1 MTFRLNRSL
10 AWKILLPVPVA
21 LIIAIAA
28 IWILVPSMIA
38 ENIRTDAT
46 ATAQKI
52 AGQFK
57 TIRGYYTKNVI
68 KKVVA
73 DGSLKP
79 SYNHKTE
86 EKSVPLPATF
96 IHDVS
101 ELLAK
106 EDTTVNLY
114 SAYPFPVRGDRKL
127 DPFQSEAWTFLNQN
141 PDGVF
146 SKEEVR
152 GGQEWIRVAVA
163 DKMIAPGCVNCHT
176 SHAASPKT
184 DWKLGDVRGVL
195 EISSMLGPQLAAGT
209 SFSNKLVI
217 AGALGGLVLIL
228 VCVMAVRTITGP
240 INNITGLMTRL
251 AENDLD
257 VEIAGADRA
266 DEIGNIARAV
276 QVFKENAIQV
286 RELQEKS
293 AEQSRQAEE
302 QKRQAMRDL
311 ADQFSDRISG
321 IVNTV
326 SSAATELQSTAGSMS
341 TTTEETNRQAKVVS
355 TAAERASDN
364 VQAVASAAEEMSVSI
379 SEINRQVNQSTT
391 IVGRA
396 NDEAVKTNETIQ
408 GLASAAAKI
417 DEVLT
422 LITDIAEKTNLLAL
436 NATIEAARAGEA
448 GKGFAVVASEVKNLA
463 TQTARATEEIS
474 SQITGMQTST
484 KESVD
489 AIESIG
495 ATIGEI
501 NEIAEAIASSVSE
514 QGQATQEIAD
524 NTQQA
529 AQGTQEVSSN
539 ISSVTEAASETG
551 NAAQDVLTAAAE
563 LSQQSESLRQE
574 IDTFMSEIRTA

>member
-1 MTFRLNRSL
+1 MPFGLNRSL
-10 AWKILLPVPVA
+10 AWKVLLPVPIA
-21 LIIAIAA
+21 LMIAIAG
-28 IWILVPSMIA
+28 IWLFVPSMIA
-38 ENIRTDAT
+38 ENVRADAT
-46 ATAQKI
+46 LNAQKT

-106 EDTTVNLY
+106 EDTTINLY
-114 SAYPFPVRGDRKL
+114 SAYPFPVRANRAL
-127 DPFQSEAWTFLNQN
+127 DPFQTEAWTFLNEN

-146 SKEEVR
+146 TKQVTR
-152 GGQEWIRVAVA
+152 DGQEWIRVAVA
-163 DKMIAPGCVNCHT
+163 DKMVAPACVNCHNT
-176 SHAASPKT
+176 HAASPRT

-195 EISSMLGPQLAAGT
+195 EVASMLAPQLAAGT
-209 SFSNKLVI
+209 SFSNKLVLAAI
-217 AGALGGLVLIL
+217 IGGLLLIA
-228 VCVMAVRTITGP
+228 VCVLAARTITGP
-240 INNITGLMTRL
+240 INKITEQMTRL
-251 AENDLD
+251 AENDLNVD
-257 VEIAGADRA
+257 VDGSERA
-266 DEIGNIARAV
+266 DEIGNMARAV
-276 QVFKENAIQV
+276 HIFKENAIQV
-286 RELQEKS
+286 RALQEKTE
-293 AEQSRQAEE
+293 EQSREAEQ
-302 QKRQAMRDL
+302 QKRQAMHDL
-311 ADQFSDRISG
+311 ADQFSERISG

-326 SSAATELQSTAGSMS
+326 SSAATELQSTANSMS
-341 TTTEETNRQAKVVS
+341 STTDETNRQAKVVS
-355 TAAERASDN
+355 TAAERASQN
-364 VQAVASAAEEMSVSI
+364 VQTVASAAEEMSVSI
-379 SEINRQVNQSTT
+379 SEINRQVEQSST
-391 IVGRA
+391 IAGRA
-396 NDEAVKTNETIQ
+396 NDEATKTNQTIQ
-408 GLASAAAKI
+408 GLASAASKI

-474 SQITGMQTST
+474 AQIAGMQSST
-484 KESVD
+484 KDSVA

-495 ATIGEI
+495 MTIREI
-501 NEIAEAIASSVSE
+501 NEITEAIASSVGE
-514 QGQATQEIAD
+514 QGQATQEIAE

-539 ISSVTEAASETG
+539 IASVTDAASETG
-551 NAAQDVLTAAAE
+551 GAAQDVLTAAAE

-574 IDTFMSEIRTA
+574 IDTFLSEIRSA

>member
-1 MTFRLNRSL
+1 MPFRLNRSL

-28 IWILVPSMIA
+28 IWIFVPSMIA
-38 ENIRTDAT
+38 ENVRTDAT
-46 ATAQKI
+46 TNAQKI

-96 IHDVS
+96 IHDIS
-101 ELLAK
+101 QLLAK

-146 SKEEVR
+146 SKQEAR
-152 GGQEWIRVAVA
+152 DGQEWIRVAVA
-163 DKMIAPGCVNCHT
+163 DKMIAQGCVNCHN

-195 EISSMLGPQLAAGT
+195 EVASMLGPQLAAGT

-217 AGALGGLVLIL
+217 AGALGGLVLIF
-228 VCVMAVRTITGP
+228 VCIVAVRTITGP
-240 INNITGLMTRL
+240 INTITGLMTRL

-302 QKRQAMRDL
+302 QKRQTMRDL
-311 ADQFSDRISG
+311 ADQFSDRISS

-341 TTTEETNRQAKVVS
+341 STTDATNRQAKVVS

-396 NDEAVKTNETIQ
+396 NDEAMKTNETIQ

-422 LITDIAEKTNLLAL
+422 LITEIAEKTNLLAL

-474 SQITGMQTST
+474 TQITGMQTST

-539 ISSVTEAASETG
+539 ITSVTDAASETG

-574 IDTFMSEIRTA
+574 IDTFLSEIRAA